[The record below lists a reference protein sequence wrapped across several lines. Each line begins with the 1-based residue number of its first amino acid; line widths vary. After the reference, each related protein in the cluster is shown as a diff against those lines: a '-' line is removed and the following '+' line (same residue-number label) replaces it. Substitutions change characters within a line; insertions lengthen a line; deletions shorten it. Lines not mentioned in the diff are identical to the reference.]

1 MLQMDLVNNPILA
14 QQISWE
20 SVRKIPIIQNI
31 NSDDPLIPIIPNDR
45 VQVYSAYFNDGI
57 TGALETIY
65 TRRSI
70 MLKLQELIT
79 LLPQELGILVLD
91 AWRPYEVQVALRN
104 DFKAQL
110 IAGSPSASKE
120 EIEQILNQFVAMPSQ
135 NPLCPSPHLTGGS
148 IDLTLFDVTTGK
160 KLDMG
165 TQFDEMDGKSWSDAF
180 ESATSES
187 DLTIRNHRRLLIN
200 GMKKV
205 GFTNLPTEW
214 WHFDYGNQLWG
225 YYNNCDAIY
234 GIAAL
239 SQ

>member
-1 MLQMDLVNNPILA
+1 MLQMDLVNNPIME

-31 NSDDPLIPIIPNDR
+31 KSEDPLTPIIPNDR
-45 VQVYSAYFNDGI
+45 MQVYSAYFNEGI
-57 TGALETIY
+57 AGALETVY
-65 TRRSI
+65 TRTSI
-70 MLKLQELIT
+70 ALKLQELLG
-79 LLPQELGILVLD
+79 LLPQELGILILD

-110 IAGSPSASKE
+110 IATNPSASEE
-120 EIEQILNQFVAMPSQ
+120 EIAQILNQFVAMPSQ

-148 IDLTLFDVTTGK
+148 IDLTLFNVATGK
-160 KLDMG
+160 ALDMG
-165 TQFDEMDGKSWSDAF
+165 TQFDEMDGKSWSNAF

-200 GMKKV
+200 SMKKV

-225 YYNNCDAIY
+225 YYNKCDAIY

-239 SQ
+239 S

>member
-1 MLQMDLVNNPILA
+1 MLQMDLIKNPITE

-20 SVRKIPIIQNI
+20 SVRNIPITQHI
-31 NSDDPLIPIIPNDR
+31 NSDDPLTPIIPNDR

-57 TGALETIY
+57 TGALETVY
-65 TRRSI
+65 TRTSI
-70 MLKLQELIT
+70 ALKLQELIS

-91 AWRPYEVQVALRN
+91 AWRPYEVQLALRN

-110 IAGSPSASKE
+110 IKTNPDASPA
-120 EIEQILNQFVAMPSQ
+120 EIEQILNQFVAVPSQ
-135 NPLCPSPHLTGGS
+135 DPACPSPHLTGGS
-148 IDLTLFDVTTGK
+148 IDLTLFDVQSGK
-160 KLDMG
+160 ALDMG
-165 TQFDEMDGKSWSDAF
+165 TAFDEMDGKSWSYAF

-187 DLTIRNHRRLLIN
+187 DLMIRNHRRLLIN
-200 GMKKV
+200 GMLAV

-225 YYNNCDAIY
+225 YYKQCDAIY

-239 SQ
+239 